1 MGIVREIGV
10 LYCSFGDTYTAQ
22 AQPSAKNIDWN
33 AIYCECNHD
42 IYHLIR
48 DYVKGVRFMKPKE
61 KEKILQ
67 KSTSEIS
74 VDFKE
79 QTPKVEIHSPKP
91 DPLYEK
97 ALLSRDNKNTSEYA
111 LNTTTWD

>member
-1 MGIVREIGV
+1 
-10 LYCSFGDTYTAQ
+10 
-22 AQPSAKNIDWN
+22 
-33 AIYCECNHD
+33 
-42 IYHLIR
+42 
-48 DYVKGVRFMKPKE
+48 MKPKE

-79 QTPKVEIHSPKP
+79 QTPKVEIHSPLP

-97 ALLSRDNKNTSEYA
+97 SFLSRDDKNTSEYA